1 MTNCFEVSS
10 CQMAKLAYEFCHL
23 TENGCS
29 LAFNL
34 RIKKFKLEIKNKIK
48 NSLTNPLF
56 LCTTSE
62 SWHRRAEQKRKCEK
76 SRNTFFSKNG
86 FSFLVLSKLTSFFH
100 WIWSSPFPFCRRPER
115 NNKIRILNTFYI
127 WFILWINLNVWKKLS

>member
-1 MTNCFEVSS
+1 MLLGKTWIPFSIKLRIIKYYCKTIFHQLCGNIFLSMARLEFET
-10 CQMAKLAYEFCHL
+10 CHL

-62 SWHRRAEQKRKCEK
+62 SWHRQAKQKRKCEK

-86 FSFLVLSKLTSFFH
+86 FSFLVLSKLTFFFH

-115 NNKIRILNTFYI
+115 NN
-127 WFILWINLNVWKKLS
+127 